1 MVGTHPPRVPHA
13 RAPAYPGPS
22 QIRGFAG
29 APRTGSGGPLGYA
42 GEARVGGLGGLA
54 PEGDQNT
61 TTLRSTSPR
70 SILLKA
76 ASTSPRAMVS
86 ETNLSSGRRPS
97 RCRSISIGKSRL
109 GRQSPDQGELSAP
122 PPANKSSRG
131 SA

>member
-29 APRTGSGGPLGYA
+29 APRTGSGAPLGYE

-86 ETNLSSGRRPS
+86 ETNLSSGRRPL
-97 RCRSISIGKSRL
+97 RCKGVYIGEAPL
-109 GRQSPDQGELSAP
+109 GTGAPDPG
-122 PPANKSSRG
+122 RRR
-131 SA
+131 